1 MNQKLWSRL
10 AALSLFGLGL
20 SSAWT
25 PGVAATFNQRE
36 IDQTNVITIAAP
48 VNGGRSHQLLI
59 LEQVSDRRPCWQQNG
74 DALGTVNPLLL
85 NFDFT
90 GICGRATDSNGYS
103 IRVGGEDLGLRYT
116 LRVVRNRDVLRL
128 MAVPVRPGTPT
139 LEIGKTKGITSDFS
153 EIQLNPG
160 WRLTKRTYNGQTLGH
175 FYLTHDSSLAALTS
189 AAPTTAAAPSPA
201 PAPPSVTPPAA
212 PTPATPAPTPPTR
225 PTSPAANTRPTPAT
239 RPTSPPA
246 NTRPTPPAPAT
257 PPTATRPQTPLP
269 RPNSPVVVTPVE
281 PTTEIGPI
289 SQTRFPG
296 IITPAD
302 SVRPTPSTARTLPPP
317 PNVPTPPPRNTSPG
331 SLLPVLVPA
340 PPPVFR

>member
-36 IDQTNVITIAAP
+36 IDQTSVITIAAP

-59 LEQVSDRRPCWQQNG
+59 LEQVSDRRRCWQQNG

-128 MAVPVRPGTPT
+128 VAVPIRPGTPT

-175 FYLTHDSSLAALTS
+175 FYLTHDLSLAALTS
-189 AAPTTAAAPSPA
+189 AASTTAAAPSPT
-201 PAPPSVTPPAA
+201 PAPSSVTPPAA
-212 PTPATPAPTPPTR
+212 APPAATAPTPTIR
-225 PTSPAANTRPTPAT
+225 PTSPAANTRPTP
-239 RPTSPPA
+239 
-246 NTRPTPPAPAT
+246 PAPAM

-269 RPNSPVVVTPVE
+269 RPSSPVVVTPVE
-281 PTTEIGPI
+281 PTAEVGPI

-302 SVRPTPSTARTLPPP
+302 SVRPIPSTARTLPPP
-317 PNVPTPPPRNTSPG
+317 PNVPTPPPRSTSPG